1 MSGHSKWSTIKRKK
15 EKVDAQRGKIF
26 ARLSREIIVAVRMGG
41 SDPETNSR
49 LRLAISKAKEAN
61 IPLENIQRAI
71 QKGSG
76 EIAGKQYEEII
87 YEGYGP
93 GGVAI
98 MCEVMT
104 DNRNR
109 TAGEIR
115 FLFSRHGGSLGET
128 GCVSWLFDKKGLL
141 VVPKDKVKEDELLL
155 LALEAGAE
163 DVRVTEDTFEVISAP
178 EDFEAVKNRLLS
190 RNIFLIEADITMIP
204 KNTVSLP
211 EAEADRLFRLLDA
224 LEEHDEVQEVYV
236 NVDLDKNR

>member
-26 ARLSREIIVAVRMGG
+26 ARLSREIIVAARMGG
-41 SDPETNSR
+41 SDPEVNFR
-49 LRLAISKAKEAN
+49 LRLAILKAKEAN

-93 GGVAI
+93 GGAAI

-109 TAGEIR
+109 MAGEIR
-115 FLFSRHGGSLGET
+115 FLFSRHGGNLGET

-163 DVRVTEDTFEVISAP
+163 DVKVAEDSFEVISAP
-178 EDFEAVKNRLLS
+178 EDFEAVKNKLLAH
-190 RNIFLIEADITMIP
+190 NVPLIEADITMIP
-204 KNTVSLP
+204 KSTVDLS

-236 NVDLDKNR
+236 NVVVGV

>member
-26 ARLSREIIVAVRMGG
+26 ARLSREIIVAARMGG
-41 SDPETNSR
+41 SDPEANSR

-71 QKGSG
+71 QKGVG

-93 GGVAI
+93 GGAAI

-141 VVPKDKVKEDELLL
+141 VVPRDKIKEDEMLL

-163 DVRVTEDTFEVISAP
+163 DVKVTKDTFEVISTP
-178 EDFEAVKNRLLS
+178 EDFEAVKNKLLAY
-190 RNIFLIEADITMIP
+190 NIPLIEADITMIP
-204 KNTVSLP
+204 KSTVNLC
-211 EAEADRLFRLLDA
+211 EAEADRLFQLLNA
-224 LEEHDEVQEVYV
+224 LEEHGEVQEVYV
-236 NVDLDKNR
+236 NVVVSG

>member
-1 MSGHSKWSTIKRKK
+1 
-15 EKVDAQRGKIF
+15 
-26 ARLSREIIVAVRMGG
+26 MGG
-41 SDPETNSR
+41 SDPEVNFR
-49 LRLAISKAKEAN
+49 LRLAILKAKEAN

-93 GGVAI
+93 GGAAI

-109 TAGEIR
+109 MAGEIR
-115 FLFSRHGGSLGET
+115 FLFSRHGGNLGET
-128 GCVSWLFDKKGLL
+128 GCVSWLFDKNGLL

-155 LALEAGAE
+155 LALEAGAKDVKVAE
-163 DVRVTEDTFEVISAP
+163 DSFEVISAP
-178 EDFEAVKNRLLS
+178 EDFEAVKNKLLAH
-190 RNIFLIEADITMIP
+190 NIPLIEADITMIP
-204 KNTVSLP
+204 KSTVDLS

-236 NVDLDKNR
+236 NVVVSGWENLSNDQRLTTNDQRPTTK

>member
-26 ARLSREIIVAVRMGG
+26 ARLSREITVAARMGG
-41 SDPETNSR
+41 SDPEANSR

-93 GGVAI
+93 GGAAI
-98 MCEVMT
+98 MCEAMT

-109 TAGEIR
+109 MAGEIR

-163 DVRVTEDTFEVISAP
+163 DVKVTEDTFEVISAP
-178 EDFEAVKNRLLS
+178 EDFEAVKYKLLGY
-190 RNIFLIEADITMIP
+190 NIPLIEADITMIP

-224 LEEHDEVQEVYV
+224 LEEHDEVQEVYM
-236 NVDLDKNR
+236 NVDLDKSR

>member
-26 ARLSREIIVAVRMGG
+26 ARLSREITVAARMGG
-41 SDPETNSR
+41 GDHETNSR

-93 GGVAI
+93 GGAAI
-98 MCEVMT
+98 MCEAMT

-109 TAGEIR
+109 MAGEIR

-128 GCVSWLFDKKGLL
+128 GCVSWLFDKRGLL
-141 VVPKDKVKEDELLL
+141 VVPKYKVKEDELLL

-163 DVRVTEDTFEVISAP
+163 DVKVTEDTFEVISAP
-178 EDFEAVKNRLLS
+178 EDFEAVKKKLLAY
-190 RNIFLIEADITMIP
+190 NIPLIEADITMIP

-224 LEEHDEVQEVYV
+224 LEEHDEVQEVYM
-236 NVDLDKNR
+236 NVDLDKSR

>member
-26 ARLSREIIVAVRMGG
+26 ARLSREIIVAARMGG
-41 SDPETNSR
+41 SDPEANSR

-71 QKGSG
+71 QKGVG

-93 GGVAI
+93 GGAAI

-128 GCVSWLFDKKGLL
+128 GCVSWLFDKKSLL
-141 VVPKDKVKEDELLL
+141 VVPKDKIKEDEMLL

-163 DVRVTEDTFEVISAP
+163 DVKVTEDTFEVISAP
-178 EDFEAVKNRLLS
+178 EDFESVKNKLLAY
-190 RNIFLIEADITMIP
+190 NIPLIEADITMIP
-204 KNTVSLP
+204 KSTVNLR
-211 EAEADRLFRLLDA
+211 EAEADRLFQLLNA
-224 LEEHDEVQEVYV
+224 LEEYDEVQEVYV
-236 NVDLDKNR
+236 NFVFNG

>member
-15 EKVDAQRGKIF
+15 ERVDAQRGKIF
-26 ARLSREIIVAVRMGG
+26 ARLSREIIVAARMGG
-41 SDPETNSR
+41 SDPEANFR

-93 GGVAI
+93 GGAAI

-109 TAGEIR
+109 MAGEIR

-155 LALEAGAE
+155 LAMEAGAE
-163 DVRVTEDTFEVISAP
+163 DVKVAEDSFEVISAP
-178 EDFEAVKNRLLS
+178 EDFEAVKNKLLAH
-190 RNIFLIEADITMIP
+190 NIPLIEADITMIP
-204 KNTVSLP
+204 KSTVDLS
-211 EAEADRLFRLLDA
+211 EAEADRLIRLLDA

-236 NVDLDKNR
+236 NVVVSG

>member
-26 ARLSREIIVAVRMGG
+26 ARLSREIIVAARMGG
-41 SDPETNSR
+41 SDPEVNFR
-49 LRLAISKAKEAN
+49 LRLAILKAKEAN

-93 GGVAI
+93 GGAAI

-109 TAGEIR
+109 MAGEIR
-115 FLFSRHGGSLGET
+115 FLFSRHGGNLGET

-155 LALEAGAE
+155 LAMEAGAE
-163 DVRVTEDTFEVISAP
+163 DVKVAEDSFEVISAP
-178 EDFEAVKNRLLS
+178 EDFEAVKNKLLAH
-190 RNIFLIEADITMIP
+190 NVPLIEADITMIP
-204 KNTVSLP
+204 KSTVDLS

-236 NVDLDKNR
+236 NVVVGV

>member
-15 EKVDAQRGKIF
+15 ERVDAQRGKIF
-26 ARLSREIIVAVRMGG
+26 ARLSREIIVAARMGG
-41 SDPETNSR
+41 SDPEANFR

-93 GGVAI
+93 GGAAI

-109 TAGEIR
+109 MAGEIR

-155 LALEAGAE
+155 LTLEAGAE
-163 DVRVTEDTFEVISAP
+163 DVKVAEDSFEVISAP
-178 EDFEAVKNRLLS
+178 EDFEAVKNKLLAH
-190 RNIFLIEADITMIP
+190 NIPLIEADITMIP
-204 KNTVSLP
+204 KSTVDLS
-211 EAEADRLFRLLDA
+211 EAEADRLIRLLDA

-236 NVDLDKNR
+236 NVVVSG

>member
-26 ARLSREIIVAVRMGG
+26 ARLSREIIVAARMGG
-41 SDPETNSR
+41 SDPEVNFR
-49 LRLAISKAKEAN
+49 LRLAILKAKEAN

-93 GGVAI
+93 GGAAI

-109 TAGEIR
+109 MAGEIR
-115 FLFSRHGGSLGET
+115 FLFSRHGGNLGET

-155 LALEAGAE
+155 LTLEAGAE
-163 DVRVTEDTFEVISAP
+163 DVKVAEDSFEVISAP
-178 EDFEAVKNRLLS
+178 EDFEAVKNKLLAH
-190 RNIFLIEADITMIP
+190 NVPLIEADITMIP
-204 KNTVSLP
+204 KSTVDLS

-236 NVDLDKNR
+236 NVVVGV

>member
-26 ARLSREIIVAVRMGG
+26 ARLSREITVATRTGG
-41 SDPETNSR
+41 SDPEANSR

-93 GGVAI
+93 GGAAI
-98 MCEVMT
+98 MCEAVT

-109 TAGEIR
+109 MAGEIR

-128 GCVSWLFDKKGLL
+128 GCVSWLFDKRGLL
-141 VVPKDKVKEDELLL
+141 VVPKYKVKEDELLL

-163 DVRVTEDTFEVISAP
+163 DVKVTEDTFEVISAP
-178 EDFEAVKNRLLS
+178 EDFEAVKKNCWPI
-190 RNIFLIEADITMIP
+190 IFL
-204 KNTVSLP
+204 
-211 EAEADRLFRLLDA
+211 
-224 LEEHDEVQEVYV
+224 
-236 NVDLDKNR
+236 

>member
-1 MSGHSKWSTIKRKK
+1 
-15 EKVDAQRGKIF
+15 
-26 ARLSREIIVAVRMGG
+26 MGG
-41 SDPETNSR
+41 SDPEVNFR
-49 LRLAISKAKEAN
+49 LRLAILKAKEAN

-93 GGVAI
+93 GGAAI

-109 TAGEIR
+109 MAGEIR

-155 LALEAGAE
+155 LALEAGAKDVKVAE
-163 DVRVTEDTFEVISAP
+163 DSFEVISAP
-178 EDFEAVKNRLLS
+178 EDFEAVKNKLLAH
-190 RNIFLIEADITMIP
+190 NIPLIEADITMIP
-204 KNTVSLP
+204 KSTVDLS

-236 NVDLDKNR
+236 NVVVSGWENLSNDQRLTTNDQRPTTK

>member
-15 EKVDAQRGKIF
+15 ERVDAQRGKIF
-26 ARLSREIIVAVRMGG
+26 ARLSREIIVAARMGG
-41 SDPETNSR
+41 SDPEVNFR
-49 LRLAISKAKEAN
+49 LRLAILKAKEAN

-93 GGVAI
+93 GGAAI

-109 TAGEIR
+109 MAGEIR
-115 FLFSRHGGSLGET
+115 FLFSRHGGNLGET

-155 LALEAGAE
+155 LTLEAGAE
-163 DVRVTEDTFEVISAP
+163 DVKVAEDSFEVISAP
-178 EDFEAVKNRLLS
+178 EDFEAVKNKLLAH
-190 RNIFLIEADITMIP
+190 NVPLIEADITMIP
-204 KNTVSLP
+204 KSTVDLS

-236 NVDLDKNR
+236 NVVVGV

>member
-15 EKVDAQRGKIF
+15 ERVDAQRGKIF
-26 ARLSREIIVAVRMGG
+26 ARLSREIIVAARMGG
-41 SDPETNSR
+41 SDPEANFR

-93 GGVAI
+93 GGAAI

-109 TAGEIR
+109 MAGEIR

-163 DVRVTEDTFEVISAP
+163 DVKVAEDSFEVISAP
-178 EDFEAVKNRLLS
+178 EDFEAVKNKLLAH
-190 RNIFLIEADITMIP
+190 NVPLIEADITMIP
-204 KNTVSLP
+204 KSTVDLS

-236 NVDLDKNR
+236 NVVVGV

>member
-26 ARLSREIIVAVRMGG
+26 ARLSREIIVAARMGG
-41 SDPETNSR
+41 SDPEANPR

-76 EIAGKQYEEII
+76 EIAGKQYEEIN

-93 GGVAI
+93 GGAAI

-109 TAGEIR
+109 AAGEIR

-141 VVPKDKVKEDELLL
+141 VVPKDEVKEDELLL

-163 DVRVTEDTFEVISAP
+163 DVKLTKDSFEVISAP
-178 EDFEAVKNRLLS
+178 KDFEAVKNKLLAH
-190 RNIFLIEADITMIP
+190 NIPLIEADITMIP
-204 KNTVSLP
+204 KSTVSLS

-236 NVDLDKNR
+236 NVDLSP

>member
-26 ARLSREIIVAVRMGG
+26 ARLSREITVATRTGG
-41 SDPETNSR
+41 SDPEANSR

-93 GGVAI
+93 GGAAI
-98 MCEVMT
+98 MCEAVT

-109 TAGEIR
+109 MAGEIR

-128 GCVSWLFDKKGLL
+128 GCVSWLFDKRGLL
-141 VVPKDKVKEDELLL
+141 VVPKYKVKEDELLL

-163 DVRVTEDTFEVISAP
+163 DVKVTEDTFEGYFCSGR
-178 EDFEAVKNRLLS
+178 F
-190 RNIFLIEADITMIP
+190 
-204 KNTVSLP
+204 
-211 EAEADRLFRLLDA
+211 
-224 LEEHDEVQEVYV
+224 
-236 NVDLDKNR
+236 